1 MLDNLKLE
9 ESLRLSILNLMLVL
23 YDCGISEIHLGG
35 LMRLLGVD
43 NAVATA
49 YDEWLVKIDEDVAKY
64 IEALNEPRPSDQTL
78 H

>member
-1 MLDNLKLE
+1 MLDNLDLE
-9 ESLRLSILNLMLVL
+9 ESLRLSKLNLMLVL
-23 YDCGISEIHLGG
+23 YDCGITEIHLGG
-35 LMRLLGVD
+35 LMRILGVGND
-43 NAVATA
+43 VAAA